1 MKKILALVA
10 LAVLYLA
17 HTGCTT
23 VPETGVTGAGDE
35 AQAIYLFQ
43 RERYTDAA
51 QAYGELARQS
61 DGPTRLRY
69 LLRQVA
75 ALARADR
82 LAQAWQIYRAIE
94 PDLESVPVAL
104 RVLTLAQLSL
114 AERKPEQV
122 LELLAQPLD
131 ATAPP
136 ELQAEYHSLRAGAF
150 TMLGQRLE
158 NSRELVARGFYL
170 LDPELQLQ
178 NQQAIWASLA
188 TLTERS
194 LQQLRV
200 APPPD
205 VLSGWMEL
213 VALAKKYQL
222 RPQLLQQELARW
234 RTDYP
239 NHPVRP
245 ELLEGLM
252 SRKQEDVTYPDHI
265 ALILPLSSRYAR
277 AAEAIRDG
285 FLSAYYE
292 HRPRQDQQIRIYDIG
307 SDPTNVHAVYQRAV
321 AAGAQFVVGPLS
333 KEATDALAREG
344 ELPVPTLALNY
355 TSAEDVPANLYQ
367 FSLSPEEEARQVA
380 QRTWLDGHVYALALV
395 PSGPWGERVF
405 NAFRTRWEELG
416 GTLLEHQRYNATDN
430 DFSLPIKRL
439 LDIDDSRRRYRRLH
453 TLLKRNLKYTPR
465 RRKDVDFVFIAAYPR
480 QARQIRPQLKFFH
493 AADLPVYA
501 TSHVF
506 TGNLNREKD
515 RDMDGLYFGDMPWVL
530 AESRSHSGLR
540 NDIEPYISSVGRSL
554 QRLFA
559 LGIDAFN
566 IIAALNPLRAYPY
579 ERFDGETGSLSLD
592 ERNRI
597 HRQLTWVRFR
607 SGQPVLIDESGQ

>member
-1 MKKILALVA
+1 M
-10 LAVLYLA
+10 
-17 HTGCTT
+17 
-23 VPETGVTGAGDE
+23 
-35 AQAIYLFQ
+35 
-43 RERYTDAA
+43 
-51 QAYGELARQS
+51 
-61 DGPTRLRY
+61 
-69 LLRQVA
+69 
-75 ALARADR
+75 
-82 LAQAWQIYRAIE
+82 
-94 PDLESVPVAL
+94 
-104 RVLTLAQLSL
+104 
-114 AERKPEQV
+114 
-122 LELLAQPLD
+122 
-131 ATAPP
+131 
-136 ELQAEYHSLRAGAF
+136 
-150 TMLGQRLE
+150 
-158 NSRELVARGFYL
+158 
-170 LDPELQLQ
+170 
-178 NQQAIWASLA
+178 
-188 TLTERS
+188 
-194 LQQLRV
+194 
-200 APPPD
+200 
-205 VLSGWMEL
+205 
-213 VALAKKYQL
+213 
-222 RPQLLQQELARW
+222 
-234 RTDYP
+234 
-239 NHPVRP
+239 
-245 ELLEGLM
+245 
-252 SRKQEDVTYPDHI
+252 
-265 ALILPLSSRYAR
+265 
-277 AAEAIRDG
+277 
-285 FLSAYYE
+285 
-292 HRPRQDQQIRIYDIG
+292 
-307 SDPTNVHAVYQRAV
+307 
-321 AAGAQFVVGPLS
+321 
-333 KEATDALAREG
+333 
-344 ELPVPTLALNY
+344 
-355 TSAEDVPANLYQ
+355 
-367 FSLSPEEEARQVA
+367 A

>member
-1 MKKILALVA
+1 MKKILALAA
-10 LAVLYLA
+10 LALLYLA

-23 VPETGVTGAGDE
+23 VPETGVAADDE
-35 AQAIYLFQ
+35 TRAVALFQ
-43 RERYTDAA
+43 REQFLDAA
-51 QAYGELARQS
+51 RLYGELARQAE
-61 DGPTRLRY
+61 GTTRLRY
-69 LLRQVA
+69 LLRQAA

-82 LAQAWQIYRAIE
+82 LAPALQIYRAME
-94 PDLESVPVAL
+94 ADLAGVSPAL
-104 RVLTLAQLSL
+104 RILTRAQLRL
-114 AERKPEQV
+114 AERKPERV
-122 LELLAQPLD
+122 LELLAEPLD
-131 ATAPP
+131 PTAPP
-136 ELQAEYHSLRAGAF
+136 ELQAEYHAVRAAAY

-170 LDPELQLQ
+170 LDPEVQLA

-188 TLTERS
+188 TLSGRS

-213 VALAKKYQL
+213 VAIAKKYQL

-234 RTDYP
+234 RNDYP
-239 NHPVRP
+239 NHPARR
-245 ELLEGLM
+245 ELLEGLL
-252 SRKQEDVTYPDHI
+252 SRRQEDVTYPDHI
-265 ALILPLSSRYAR
+265 ALILPLSGRYAR

-292 HRPRQDQQIRIYDIG
+292 HRPKREQQVRIYDIG
-307 SDPTNVHAVYQRAV
+307 ADPANVQTVYQQAV

-333 KEATDALAREG
+333 KAATDALAATG

-355 TSAEDVPANLYQ
+355 ASIEEVPANLYQ

-380 QRTWLDGHVYALALV
+380 QRTWLDGHVNAVALV

-405 NAFRTRWEELG
+405 QAFATRWEELG
-416 GTLLEHQRYNATDN
+416 GTLLERQSYNATDN

-439 LDIDDSRRRYRRLH
+439 LNIDESRRRYRRLH

-465 RRKDVDFVFIAAYPR
+465 RRQDVDFVFVAAYPR

-540 NDIEPYISSVGRSL
+540 NEIEALISPVGRSL

-566 IIAALNPLRAYPY
+566 IIAALNPLRNYPY
-579 ERFDGETGSLSLD
+579 ERYDGETGSLSLD

-607 SGQPVLIDESGQ
+607 SGQPVLIDEGSQ